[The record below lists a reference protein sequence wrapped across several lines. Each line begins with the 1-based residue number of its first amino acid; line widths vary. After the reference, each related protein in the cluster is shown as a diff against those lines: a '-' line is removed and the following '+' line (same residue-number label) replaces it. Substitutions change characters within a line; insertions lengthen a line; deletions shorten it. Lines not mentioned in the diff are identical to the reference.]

1 MAKRVSV
8 DGWLFTVTLI
18 LVFVG
23 LVMVFSASAVMAKER
38 YGSGYFFLLR
48 QVAWAAG
55 RNFAMLVA
63 MKVDYRR
70 YKHPGVV
77 FSVLGVTT
85 LLLISVFFLDRAHNT
100 HRWIHFG
107 GFSFQPSEVA
117 KPALILFLAY
127 FLENRTKSMNDW
139 RNTLLPGGLPTLI
152 FLVLIVLQPDLG
164 TAIACAAITA
174 CILFVAGLDLRYL
187 GYAFLASLLPLYFLI
202 FHVAWRRDRILA
214 FLNPYSDPQ
223 GNGFHIIQSL
233 IAVSTG
239 GVTGLGFMEGKQKLF
254 YLPEPHT
261 DFIFAVTAEE
271 LGLLGALVL
280 RVALRNFSMARN
292 PNRLAH
298 PGHVRPLAR
307 RGHYQHGGGAGLH
320 QHQRSAGND
329 ADQRHSAA
337 LRFLW
342 RFVAVRHAGLR
353 RSAAEHHQANRLS
366 ICVSRFLPLS
376 RRHPELAKDMASSRS
391 GLWARTVQIRAR
403 SFGTEVPQNDAGG
416 GNLFKTN
423 PSQHTTLVANR
434 FGLWDTV
441 GMTKRNLR
449 VLKWLGQV
457 PAIGVCTVC
466 DRQFQ
471 APMTALR

>member
-48 QVAWAAG
+48 QVACAAG
-55 RNFAMLVA
+55 GIIAMLVA

-100 HRWIHFG
+100 HRWIHAA

-117 KPALILFLAY
+117 KVAVILFLAY
-127 FLENRTKSMNDW
+127 FLANRINSMNDW
-139 RNTLLPGGLPTLI
+139 RNTLLPAVLPTLM

-187 GYAFLASLLPLYFLI
+187 GYAFGLSLLPLYFLI

-223 GNGFHIIQSL
+223 GKGFHIIQSL

-239 GVTGLGFMEGKQKLF
+239 GVTGMGFMEGKQKLF

-280 RVALRNFSMARN
+280 LLLF
-292 PNRLAH
+292 
-298 PGHVRPLAR
+298 GI
-307 RGHYQHGGGAGLH
+307 
-320 QHQRSAGND
+320 
-329 ADQRHSAA
+329 
-337 LRFLW
+337 FLW
-342 RFVAVRHAGLR
+342 RG
-353 RSAAEHHQANRLS
+353 
-366 ICVSRFLPLS
+366 
-376 RRHPELAKDMASSRS
+376 
-391 GLWARTVQIRAR
+391 IR
-403 SFGTEVPQNDAGG
+403 
-416 GNLFKTN
+416 
-423 PSQHTTLVANR
+423 
-434 FGLWDTV
+434 
-441 GMTKRNLR
+441 
-449 VLKWLGQV
+449 
-457 PAIGVCTVC
+457 
-466 DRQFQ
+466 
-471 APMTALR
+471 TALRTQDMFGRLLAVGITSMVVVQAFINISVVLGMMPTKGIPLPFISYGGSSLFVTLACVGVLLNITKQTD